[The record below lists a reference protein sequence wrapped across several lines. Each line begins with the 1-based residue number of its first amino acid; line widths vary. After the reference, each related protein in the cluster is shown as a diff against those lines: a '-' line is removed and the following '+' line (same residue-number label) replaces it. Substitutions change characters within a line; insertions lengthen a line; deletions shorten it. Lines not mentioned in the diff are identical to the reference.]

1 MNRNRLKHLL
11 DTIWSTGDRDVECA
25 VKHICHASAAIIVG
39 NRWSDG
45 LDYKTSGFNSQQWK
59 DIEESEAAAKNGD
72 KLPCGRPN
80 PWQGRDMYKEY
91 SEQNLAKL
99 ETQWKPIEDWVN
111 EAGTEA
117 FYDLIMQTEYNGYID
132 SYIEDNCNDGETCP
146 EWGEIVKKTFQARG
160 RDFAMTTFQKKE

>member
-11 DTIWSTGDRDVECA
+11 DTIWRTGDRDVECA

-45 LDYKTSGFNSQQWK
+45 IDYKDSGWNQQQEKEIGDLADKHGW
-59 DIEESEAAAKNGD
+59 DSEAVD
-72 KLPCGRPN
+72 KLI
-80 PWQGRDMYKEY
+80 DEY
-91 SEQNLAKL
+91 AKQNLAKL

-146 EWGEIVKKTFQARG
+146 EWGEIVKKTGVLKSQP
-160 RDFAMTTFQKKE
+160 DFAMTTFQKKE